1 MKDKYSNPSKFN
13 VLVEDKYGNVLTP
26 EQLREKIIDNELFY
40 LNLELIKKRLNNFN
54 KEQKNDK
61 VI

>member
-1 MKDKYSNPSKFN
+1 MKDKDSNPSKFN
-13 VLVEDKYGNVLTP
+13 VLVEDKYGNILTP